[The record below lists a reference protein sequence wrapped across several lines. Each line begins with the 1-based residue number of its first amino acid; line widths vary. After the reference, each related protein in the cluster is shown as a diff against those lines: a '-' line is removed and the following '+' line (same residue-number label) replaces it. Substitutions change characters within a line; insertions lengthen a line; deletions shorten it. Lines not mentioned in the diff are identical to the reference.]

1 MGIPHPIP
9 YQGSKRKLA
18 DTILRYLPADIDRLV
33 EPFAGS
39 AAVSIAAAYHEKASQ
54 FLLNDLNVPLMVLW
68 ERIIHQPEDIVM
80 GYQILWERQQGKEK
94 DYYAFVREE
103 FNRTRRPDY
112 FLYLLARCVK
122 ASVRYN
128 SAGEFNQ
135 SPDNRRKGALPATLR
150 KHILQTSALLVGK
163 TTLRQTDY
171 RNILKEV
178 IPTDVVYLDPP
189 YQGTSDGSDS
199 RYLAGLIHEDF
210 VAALENLN
218 RRCISYILSYDGR
231 TGAKKYGKSLPASLS
246 LTTLELNAGRSSQG
260 TLLGRE
266 VVTYE
271 SLYLSPALIARL
283 GKSLSALP
291 EYSATIT
298 APLVLAS

>member
-18 DTILRYLPADIDRLV
+18 DTILQYLPADIDRLV

-39 AAVSIAAAYHEKASQ
+39 AAVSIAAAYNGKASQ

-68 ERIIHQPEDIVM
+68 ERIINQPTDIAM
-80 GYQILWERQQGKEK
+80 GYQVLWERQQGKEK
-94 DYYAFVREE
+94 EYYAFVRDE
-103 FNRTRRPDY
+103 FNRTHRPDY

-128 SAGEFNQ
+128 STGEFNQ
-135 SPDNRRKGALPATLR
+135 SPDNRRKGVVPNTLR
-150 KHILQTSALLVGK
+150 KHILYVARLLDGK
-163 TTLRQTDY
+163 TCLREMDY
-171 RNILKEV
+171 RSVLEEV
-178 IPTDVVYLDPP
+178 TAKDVVYLDPP

-199 RYLAGLIHEDF
+199 RYLTGLIHEEF
-210 VAALENLN
+210 VATLENLN
-218 RRCISYILSYDGR
+218 RLGISYILSYDGR
-231 TGAKKYGKSLPASLS
+231 TGSKKYGKSLPISLS

-283 GKSLSALP
+283 GKSPSALS
-291 EYSATIT
+291 EYSA
-298 APLVLAS
+298 ALMSPLVLAS